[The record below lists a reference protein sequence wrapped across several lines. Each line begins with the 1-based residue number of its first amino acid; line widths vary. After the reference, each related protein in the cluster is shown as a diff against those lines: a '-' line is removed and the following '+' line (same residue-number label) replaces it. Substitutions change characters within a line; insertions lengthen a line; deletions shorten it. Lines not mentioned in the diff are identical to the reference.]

1 MLSSFQ
7 WCRIGIG
14 IWFSSRI
21 ITILIK
27 CMLEK
32 VYYQWI
38 FSFMLILSI
47 LNTYRDIH
55 SLFHI
60 RKSINLLECPN
71 MFGISWISFQ
81 SHNKR
86 KDFFNETQS
95 YNARSTIKWTQ
106 NFSRNVTQQ
115 LVCGIT
121 PDLSLWRKMFPILVV
136 AQKSCRS
143 FL

>member
-1 MLSSFQ
+1 MIQMKF
-7 WCRIGIG
+7 
-14 IWFSSRI
+14 
-21 ITILIK
+21 
-27 CMLEK
+27 MLEK

-38 FSFMLILSI
+38 FSFMLILFI
-47 LNTYRDIH
+47 LNTYLDIH

-121 PDLSLWRKMFPILVV
+121 PDLSFVTEDVSDFSGGTKIM
-136 AQKSCRS
+136 S
-143 FL
+143 FLLVAYYFEVSWLNDGGISRLK

>member
-1 MLSSFQ
+1 M
-7 WCRIGIG
+7 
-14 IWFSSRI
+14 
-21 ITILIK
+21 ILMK
-27 CMLEK
+27 FMLEK

-47 LNTYRDIH
+47 LNTYLDIH

-86 KDFFNETQS
+86 KDFLNETQS

-121 PDLSLWRKMFPILVV
+121 PDLSFVTEDVSDFSGGTKIM
-136 AQKSCRS
+136 S
-143 FL
+143 FLLVAYYFEVSWLNDGGISRLK